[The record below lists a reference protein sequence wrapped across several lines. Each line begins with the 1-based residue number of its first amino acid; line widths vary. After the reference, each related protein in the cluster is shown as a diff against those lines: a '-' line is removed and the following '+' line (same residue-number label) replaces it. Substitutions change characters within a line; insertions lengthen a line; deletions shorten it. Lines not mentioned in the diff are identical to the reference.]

1 MLVKILVV
9 FFCLLLMYQ
18 SFLAFY
24 ELKEGFQEG
33 FQDSTQDSSQVA
45 SQVASQE
52 YQPYNTNDP
61 NNQSGAMILAQQNAG
76 NIEYLKQQISSLS
89 GLQKEVK
96 DTSSTLDQLT
106 EQVLAL
112 TQQQEEAAKQMVGT
126 EPVQVTGI
134 ESSSSESSM
143 APF

>member
-1 MLVKILVV
+1 MLVKILIVV
-9 FFCLLLMYQ
+9 FCLLLVYQ
-18 SFLAFY
+18 SFLA
-24 ELKEGFQEG
+24 LKEGFQ
-33 FQDSTQDSSQVA
+33 DA
-45 SQVASQE
+45 SQDASQE
-52 YQPYNTNDP
+52 YQPYNTSDP
-61 NNQSGAMILAQQNAG
+61 NNQNGAMILSQQNAG
-76 NIEYLKQQISSLS
+76 NIEYLKQQISSLL

-106 EQVLAL
+106 DQVIAL

-143 APF
+143 TPF

>member
-18 SFLAFY
+18 SFLA
-24 ELKEGFQEG
+24 LKEG

-96 DTSSTLDQLT
+96 DTSSTVDQLT

>member
-18 SFLAFY
+18 SFLA
-24 ELKEGFQEG
+24 LKEG
-33 FQDSTQDSSQVA
+33 FQDSTQ
-45 SQVASQE
+45 VASQE
-52 YQPYNTNDP
+52 YQSYNTNDP

-96 DTSSTLDQLT
+96 DTTSTVDQLT

-134 ESSSSESSM
+134 ESSSSEGSM